1 MFIALI
7 ITLSNLS
14 NESDIRSDMS
24 RFVKSER
31 DLFAR
36 IVPSRKASEVKGLHF
51 TRASAWFIN
60 YVMKTILFS
69 DIKISRSSIRD
80 YLENNNGRYNN
91 PWIWDVKL
99 NYRRGPSHIEK
110 RAGMPKERWKW
121 AFASIR
127 ASAEKYAK
135 TSAVRAEYDVSVW
148 FWSTGRI
155 GALRKTGS
163 TLADRKGPTG
173 CAPHTDTDTP
183 VGARLT

>member
-1 MFIALI
+1 MTLTFDMFRFAKVNGFTHPNSVSPKTYEEFRNQKGFILY
-7 ITLSNLS
+7 
-14 NESDIRSDMS
+14 ESDLLIT
-24 RFVKSER
+24 V
-31 DLFAR
+31 
-36 IVPSRKASEVKGLHF
+36 I
-51 TRASAWFIN
+51 
-60 YVMKTILFS
+60 KTVTLS
-69 DIKISRSSIRD
+69 DIKIYRSSIRD

-99 NYRRGPSHIEK
+99 NYRSGPSYIEK

-135 TSAVRAEYDVSVW
+135 TSAVRAEHDVSVW

-155 GALRKTGS
+155 GALRKAGS

-183 VGARLT
+183 VGARVT